1 MGKCVTPKTTTTISC
16 KKCVSRIRE
25 KKNKKKNLSTTTRC
39 YSVTVS
45 DCMEGEAG
53 AGKNIL
59 GVYRR
64 CGSRDTTEMLWDL
77 KWDLIPSRTPSP
89 EHQPRQ
95 TLYIGAALVGGSI
108 WEGEGVRIM
117 EQTQRE
123 TKPTEPEAKTKEE
136 EWMER
141 KKKNKKTTSKR
152 TGGKNPWPQ
161 N

>member
-1 MGKCVTPKTTTTISC
+1 MRHTKNNNNNKLQKMRFPYK
-16 KKCVSRIRE
+16 RE
-25 KKNKKKNLSTTTRC
+25 KKQEKNLSTTTRC

-141 KKKNKKTTSKR
+141 KKKNKKTTRKR

-161 N
+161 K